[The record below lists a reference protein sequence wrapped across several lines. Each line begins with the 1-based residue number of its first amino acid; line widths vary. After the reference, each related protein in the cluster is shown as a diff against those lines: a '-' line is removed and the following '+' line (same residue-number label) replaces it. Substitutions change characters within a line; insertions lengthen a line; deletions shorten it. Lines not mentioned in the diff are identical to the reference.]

1 MTDSFKNPDSAFD
14 FAIATGRL
22 SVDEA
27 AENYAGKFMYMG
39 TAQGRDRFKNK
50 NTREYI

>member
-1 MTDSFKNPDSAFD
+1 MTDSFKNGDDAFE
-14 FAIATGRL
+14 FAIDTGRL
-22 SVDEA
+22 STDET
-27 AENYAGKFMYMG
+27 AENFAGKFMYMG

>member
-1 MTDSFKNPDSAFD
+1 MTDSFKNGDDAFD

-22 SVDEA
+22 STDET

-39 TAQGRDRFKNK
+39 TDRGIDRFKNK